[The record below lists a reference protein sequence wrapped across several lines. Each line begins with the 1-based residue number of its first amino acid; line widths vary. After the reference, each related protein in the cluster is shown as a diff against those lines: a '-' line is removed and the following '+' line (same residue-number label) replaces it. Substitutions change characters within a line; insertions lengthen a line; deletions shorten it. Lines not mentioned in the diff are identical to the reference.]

1 MYCYNTMPRINS
13 SSSLSTQFLLLV
25 VAIGAYLYSSEAFV
39 SHSVARKRSVVGS
52 LPIRS
57 LCVERRSI
65 RCNPGTRSSNNSNRK
80 LLSVRLTTT
89 TQSND
94 REGEPDD
101 VKGLKR
107 NLTKEFLAIGCPAF
121 IQVGSWHLPSSYSFG
136 NDASIQ

>member
-25 VAIGAYLYSSEAFV
+25 VAIGACLYSSEAFV
-39 SHSVARKRSVVGS
+39 SHSVAVVGS

-121 IQVGSWHLPSSYSFG
+121 IQVGSWHLPSSCSFG
-136 NDASIQ
+136 NDASFR